1 MDKTKLLSIGIF
13 SKLTG
18 VHIKSL
24 RYYDEIGILAP
35 AYVDPDTRYRYY
47 SFSQIHVVD
56 AIQLCIELDI
66 PLKQFPEYIDPEQ
79 KQVHYARLLA
89 KGTEL
94 AQEKIRS
101 IQERLD
107 FLQEIQAELLRNQ
120 ALQRDSR
127 RKTYR
132 LPRKTCFTL
141 PYTGAQ
147 NTVDYYKSISQ
158 LFHRI
163 KHEGLK
169 PKYDYGLL
177 LLYKSTTGE
186 AQQYVFA
193 DIDPGSITRP
203 DIPGLVVLPPADY
216 CFLQMTQSG
225 IASAPQ
231 LFPEL
236 FSQDYDK
243 VVMEVEPILEI
254 SSTSSPLLEIRC
266 SLPPAGSHKEQDAL

>member
-1 MDKTKLLSIGIF
+1 MDRTKLLSIGIF

-132 LPRKTCFTL
+132 LPGKPALHSLIREHRIRSIIIKASASCFT
-141 PYTGAQ
+141 G
-147 NTVDYYKSISQ
+147 
-158 LFHRI
+158 
-163 KHEGLK
+163 
-169 PKYDYGLL
+169 
-177 LLYKSTTGE
+177 
-186 AQQYVFA
+186 
-193 DIDPGSITRP
+193 
-203 DIPGLVVLPPADY
+203 
-216 CFLQMTQSG
+216 
-225 IASAPQ
+225 
-231 LFPEL
+231 
-236 FSQDYDK
+236 
-243 VVMEVEPILEI
+243 
-254 SSTSSPLLEIRC
+254 SSTK
-266 SLPPAGSHKEQDAL
+266 A

>member
-1 MDKTKLLSIGIF
+1 MDKTKLLSIGTF

-24 RYYDEIGILAP
+24 RYYDEIGILPP

-177 LLYKSTTGE
+177 LLYKSKTGE

-225 IASAPQ
+225 IANAPQ
-231 LFPEL
+231 LFSEL

-243 VVMEVEPILEI
+243 VSHGSRAHSGNQQHLR
-254 SSTSSPLLEIRC
+254 T
-266 SLPPAGSHKEQDAL
+266 PA